1 MRKRLQNKHDH
12 AEVNRQHSLDDQQA
26 VRARDIG
33 LLLFLTLLNFINFVD
48 RQLLSSF
55 ANWIV
60 PELGL
65 SNTQFG
71 LLTGLVFIFF
81 YATMGLFMGALADRI
96 NRTRLIAFG
105 LILWSSLTALSGAA
119 KGFASLALPRM
130 FIGVGESVLT
140 PSALSLLSD
149 RFPPRW
155 HGLAVG
161 IYGMGV
167 PVGVAG
173 SLFTVAYLEP
183 IFGWRGCFYLLGGI
197 GIVLAL
203 AMFFVKE
210 TPRRNRSS
218 IDGQTA
224 PRPSFRTIAST
235 LFVALKNSP
244 SLLLVVSGAVTANFI
259 MGASSFDQLWLV
271 EERGFDRLEIAEATG
286 WLGIL
291 GGVLG
296 NLVGGYGGDVFMRKT
311 GLGRPV
317 FLAIILLL
325 IAPINIAFRI
335 VDGDSIWFWLG
346 LTAVFFQIG
355 CFFGPIFATVQ
366 DLVPDNIRATIV
378 GFQVLMIQLIGIG
391 LGVTAGG
398 ITVDWLIAAGV
409 NEPYSLTLLIF
420 TLISLVSIPMFF
432 VAGLRFER
440 DRSALLEKM
449 G

>member
-1 MRKRLQNKHDH
+1 MENDNGVVTD
-12 AEVNRQHSLDDQQA
+12 EQQK
-26 VRARDIG
+26 VRARDVG
-33 LLLFLTLLNFINFVD
+33 FLLFLTFLNFINFVD

-81 YATMGLFMGALADRI
+81 YATMGLLMGALADRV

-149 RFPPRW
+149 RFPTRW
-155 HGLAVG
+155 RGLAVG

-183 IFGWRGCFYLLGGI
+183 ILGWRGCFYLLGGV
-197 GIVLAL
+197 GIVLAV
-203 AMFFVKE
+203 AMLFIKE
-210 TPRRNRSS
+210 TPRRNQSS
-218 IDGQTA
+218 AGQQTVQK
-224 PRPSFRTIAST
+224 PSFRTIAHT
-235 LFVALKNSP
+235 LVTALRNSP
-244 SLLLVVSGAVTANFI
+244 SLLLVVCGAVTANFI
-259 MGASSFDQLWLV
+259 MGASSFDQLWMV
-271 EERGFDRLEIAEATG
+271 EERGFDRLEIAEVTG
-286 WLGIL
+286 WLGIV

-311 GLGRPV
+311 GMGRPA
-317 FLAIILLL
+317 FLALILVAL
-325 IAPINIAFRI
+325 APINIAFRL

-346 LTAVFFQIG
+346 LTAIFFQIG

-366 DLVPDNIRATIV
+366 DLVPSNIRATIV

-391 LGVTAGG
+391 LGVTVGG
-398 ITVDWLIAAGV
+398 MTVDWLIAAGAA
-409 NEPYSLTLLIF
+409 EPYSSTLLIF
-420 TLISLVSIPMFF
+420 TLVSLVSIPMFF

-440 DRSALLEKM
+440 DRAALLEKM
-449 G
+449 GASNAGN